1 MKLKTIIS
9 AAIISSL
16 LCSAP
21 VMANDKTDYQ
31 NALTYYNEEEK
42 VSIVEVWRNNKNIQ
56 GLTPHELTPYFS
68 VIGENSDFEY
78 LEIERKEK
86 IKYITATSGL
96 NVRSFPNVSYD
107 NIITALPY
115 AEKVKVLGE
124 CNGWS
129 LIQYNEDKC
138 FVWSEYL
145 SKKKPKKLTVETVMQ
160 PLHNRLTKAKGVN
173 YFNGYRETWYS
184 QRVLPGGGLNIP
196 GRYVDNYGLIRDKDG
211 YICVASSDLS
221 KGTVVKTSLGT
232 GKVYDC
238 GCASGTIDIY
248 TNW

>member
-16 LCSAP
+16 LCSVP
-21 VMANDKTDYQ
+21 VMAQDKIDYQ
-31 NALTYYNEEEK
+31 TALTYYNEEEK
-42 VSIVEVWRNNKNIQ
+42 ISVMEIWKTNENTS
-56 GLTPHELTPYFS
+56 ELTSYLY
-68 VIGENSDFEY
+68 VVGEDTGLEY

-86 IKYITATSGL
+86 VKYITAISGL

-115 AEKVKVLGE
+115 AEKVNVLGE

-196 GRYVDNYGLIRDKDG
+196 GRYVDDYGLIRDKDG